1 MCNIIMLI
9 FGIIALVKGSFSLT
23 GNKVVSGLP
32 ARIVGVILIMPMPIS
47 LGVGFVYGLTLAAT
61 KQNIRDDSLQGA
73 AIVIELSI
81 MAVCLVTALVVAFA
95 NAKPRARPASY
106 APPPL
111 DEAEERARDDFR
123 DTPE

>member
-32 ARIVGVILIMPMPIS
+32 ARIIGVILIMPLPIS
-47 LGVGFVYGLTLAAT
+47 LGVGFIYGLTMAAT
-61 KQNIRDDSLQGA
+61 GQNVRQDSVQGA

-81 MAVCLVTALVVAFA
+81 MAVCLVAALIVAFA
-95 NAKPRARPASY
+95 NAKPKAKPASY